1 MRDLIEALYEGT
13 IFGDLDEG
21 VPYDIDP
28 DRKQASRDGGKA
40 KGFVLSGRTY
50 DLKSILKQTGAEY
63 RPAEKVWTL
72 YTNADNLLWSLAKRG
87 IKIRPLYADESLAES
102 AEWNRIAADRAKKDL
117 DHRKRLQARAGKKD
131 EPESLLHRGMRMVF
145 GRWVKSK

>member
-1 MRDLIEALYEGT
+1 MRDLIESLYEGT
-13 IFGDLDEG
+13 IFGELDEG
-21 VPYDIDP
+21 VPYELDP
-28 DRKQASRDGGKA
+28 DRKQASLDGGKA

-50 DLKSILKQTGAEY
+50 DLKVILKQAGAQY

-87 IKIRPLYADESLAES
+87 LKIRPLYADEALAES
-102 AEWNRIAADRAKKDL
+102 AEWNRTAADRAKRDL
-117 DHRKRLQARAGKKD
+117 DHRKRLHARANAKP
-131 EPESLLHRGMRMVF
+131 EPEGIVRRGMKMVF